1 MTDFNPDKLRSA
13 PKWATN
19 WIPPS
24 QHHLVIKREK
34 SYAATNTYWN
44 YKGWHGTGGGD
55 FGVRCG
61 AGTGCSHQL
70 HARSGIRFVTVT
82 WWRLE

>member
-34 SYAATNTYWN
+34 SYAGQQIRTGITKVGMGLVVAILACGAALAQDVATNSMP
-44 YKGWHGTGGGD
+44 
-55 FGVRCG
+55 GVG
-61 AGTGCSHQL
+61 
-70 HARSGIRFVTVT
+70 SGSSQ
-82 WWRLE
+82 